1 VSSVADKSIT
11 LLGLGLMGA
20 PMSRRL
26 ADVFGPV
33 TVWNRSPAALDRI
46 DRRDLRIAAD
56 VAEAVHEANIVITM
70 LTDGAAVED
79 VLFGQGAAAAMA
91 PGTLVIDMSSIAP
104 TEARDHAERLAA
116 RGLRYLDAP
125 VSGGTAGAEAGRLA
139 IMVGGSAEDFERAL
153 PVLSPL
159 GRAVHLGPAG
169 SGQVAKLA
177 NQIIV
182 GLTIGGVA
190 EGMIL
195 ARLGG
200 LDLAR
205 FVDLIGGGLAGST
218 VLAQYAPRMIAGDF
232 APRGR
237 SSTHLKDIRN
247 ARRHAADLGHSL
259 PFSDVLEDAFARL
272 IAREGDI
279 DHSGLVLALEA
290 LSPSNKKASGLSGDS
305 GGVTQ

>member
-1 VSSVADKSIT
+1 MTGITNKSIA

-20 PMSRRL
+20 PMARRL
-26 ADVFGPV
+26 ADAFGQV
-33 TVWNRSPAALDRI
+33 AVWNRSPTALDRI
-46 DRRDLRIAAD
+46 DQRGLRIAPDIPVAVRGAD
-56 VAEAVHEANIVITM
+56 IVIIM

-79 VLFGQGAAAAMA
+79 VLFGQGAAASMA

-104 TEARDHAERLAA
+104 IEACAHANRLA
-116 RGLRYLDAP
+116 RLGLHHLDAP
-125 VSGGTAGAEAGRLA
+125 VSGGTIGAETGRLA
-139 IMVGGSAEDFERAL
+139 IMVGGAAEYFERAL
-153 PVLSPL
+153 PIFSPL

-190 EGMIL
+190 EGLML
-195 ARLGG
+195 ARSGG
-200 LDLAR
+200 LDLER
-205 FVDLIGGGLAGST
+205 FVDLIAGGLAGST
-218 VLAQYAPRMIAGDF
+218 VLAQYAQRMIVGDF

-247 ARRHAADLGHSL
+247 ARRHAADHGQSL

-272 IAREGDI
+272 IEREGDI
-279 DHSGLVLALEA
+279 DHSGLILALEA
-290 LSPSNKKASGLSGDS
+290 LSQSTQEAAGVSDNR
-305 GGVTQ
+305 GGSQR